1 MTKGTNHKK
10 GGINMTN
17 KIIND
22 YTELTEL
29 VKNLSEDDKREA
41 LALLKGMLIGK
52 ELSKQQ
58 NTKTA

>member
-1 MTKGTNHKK
+1 
-10 GGINMTN
+10 MTN

-58 NTKTA
+58 SVKTA

>member
-1 MTKGTNHKK
+1 
-10 GGINMTN
+10 MTN
-17 KIIND
+17 KKIND

-29 VKNLSEDDKREA
+29 VQDLNEDDKREA

-58 NTKTA
+58 SIKTA

>member
-1 MTKGTNHKK
+1 
-10 GGINMTN
+10 MTN

-29 VKNLSEDDKREA
+29 VQNLSEDDKREA

-58 NTKTA
+58 SIKTA